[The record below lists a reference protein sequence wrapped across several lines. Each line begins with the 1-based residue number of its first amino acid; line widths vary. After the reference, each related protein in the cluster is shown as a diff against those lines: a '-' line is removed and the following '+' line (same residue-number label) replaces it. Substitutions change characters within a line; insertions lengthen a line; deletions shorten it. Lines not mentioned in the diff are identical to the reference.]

1 MMSAIDTVRR
11 NKTLLQSMLCGD
23 HRLILTK
30 VHEKDLI
37 TERDYNN
44 LKDINKEDV
53 EGHVIK
59 LVDKIMNK
67 GEETCQTFLHLLQTD
82 EDIKTAYPELKN
94 IQLNVTGPLP
104 LPIQATSSNDRD
116 MMPPESKT
124 PKQDDQYQLNS
135 QPNGLCVIINNENQK
150 KAAVKKVAVKKSLKK
165 AAAQKTPVKKAVKKP
180 TAKKTQ
186 VKKAVKKPAAKRS
199 KKAAPIKVVKKTPV
213 KKAPAKKAP
222 AKKTA
227 AKKAKK

>member
-180 TAKKTQ
+180 
-186 VKKAVKKPAAKRS
+186 AAKRS